1 MHKKPTLKQVGFL
14 LNRFVTFSQ

>member
-1 MHKKPTLKQVGFL
+1 MPKKPILKQVGFL